1 MPRRSA
7 WRSNVDRV
15 GGRRRTHDVHT
26 GVANAAMRTP
36 PRLLVVDDNAVNVD
50 LLRTRLTA
58 NGYEVLT
65 AADGE
70 EALAVAREHHP
81 DLILLDV
88 MMPKMD
94 GIAVCRALKADPSL
108 PFMPV
113 IMVTA
118 KAETRDVVA
127 GLEA

>member
-1 MPRRSA
+1 
-7 WRSNVDRV
+7 
-15 GGRRRTHDVHT
+15 
-26 GVANAAMRTP
+26 MRTP
-36 PRLLVVDDNAVNVD
+36 PRLLVVDDNPVNVD

-58 NGYEVLT
+58 HGYEVLT

-70 EALAVAREHHP
+70 EALAQARQHQP

-94 GIAVCRALKADPSL
+94 GIAVCRELKSDPRL
-108 PFMPV
+108 AFMPV

-118 KAETRDVVA
+118 KAETKDVVA
-127 GLEA
+127 GLDAGGDE